1 MPSTPSMVASTPG
14 FFEPLNSAAWSSAQV
29 ARPLRYIPSSSKPS
43 GNCSSITE
51 PSGNGK
57 FCMLRGSEISTVLPV
72 SASMLATVI
81 ESGRRPQRP
90 APASP
95 PMSST
100 L

>member
-14 FFEPLNSAAWSSAQV
+14 LSEPSNTSGWSRAQV
-29 ARPLRYIPSSSKPS
+29 ARPLRYWPSASKPF
-43 GNCSSITE
+43 GNCSAIRE
-51 PSGNGK
+51 PSGKGK
-57 FCMLRGSEISTVLPV
+57 FCMLRGREISTVRPV

-90 APASP
+90 APLSP
-95 PMSST
+95 PMRST

>member
-1 MPSTPSMVASTPG
+1 
-14 FFEPLNSAAWSSAQV
+14 
-29 ARPLRYIPSSSKPS
+29 
-43 GNCSSITE
+43 
-51 PSGNGK
+51 
-57 FCMLRGSEISTVLPV
+57 MLRGSEISTVLPV